1 MARSIIWYSGLAGP
15 LMCALALPAWADT
28 FKCLDA
34 KGRATYTNMKEE
46 IRGKNCTVVMRE
58 ISVVPAVPP
67 ARSAASTPSPAGF
80 PKVDPATQR
89 ARDDGRRKILED
101 ELGGEE
107 KALAQAKAELTQQ
120 ESIRTGD
127 EKNYQRVLDRLQKYK
142 DEVERHEKNVAALKK
157 ELSNVK

>member
-1 MARSIIWYSGLAGP
+1 MARSIFWYSGLAGP
-15 LMCALALPAWADT
+15 LMCVLALPAWGDT
-28 FKCLDA
+28 FKCLDTN
-34 KGRATYTNMKEE
+34 GRATYTNMKEE
-46 IRGKNCTVVMRE
+46 TKGKNCTVVMRE
-58 ISVVPAVPP
+58 ISVVPAIQP
-67 ARSAASTPSPAGF
+67 ARSAAATPSPPGF

-89 ARDDGRRKILED
+89 ARDDGRRRILEE

-127 EKNYQRVLDRLQKYK
+127 EKNYQRVLDRLKKYK
-142 DEVERHEKNVAALKK
+142 DEVERHEKNVAALRK